1 MSLVHRATPE
11 ERALRDADKAYKR
24 RVRDAEAV
32 LRAAEEGEV
41 LDKYLQI
48 TLYADR
54 IKFKDQEVALS
65 ADVRADVQAQGS
77 VTKGKDGK
85 TVDTRELYLVVE
97 NGEAGFTASC
107 GANDGERVRQLAQK
121 IRLSAASAAGAA
133 ARRANATADATEALR
148 EARADRTA
156 IEAAEA
162 NLPQDRVAKVRRATR
177 FAWVKWVVGGLVGLF
192 VLGVIVGDPDT
203 ERANSNGGKV
213 EPAPAAPAAQQAS
226 RPSVDVTYDGAAVVR
241 RADLTLR
248 GSVSPVGT
256 NVTVDGKRASV
267 KGTRWTKTVTLEHGE
282 NRFDVDARKAGSG
295 PAALTAVVTRNL
307 SAAEKQARR
316 ARTKSRFIAN
326 ASMISYKQLKK
337 DPDRYEGRR
346 VKYTGQIFQIQ
357 EDGDLGGFMLLSV
370 TREFD
375 DFWTDN
381 IWVNYSRSIRSA
393 EDDVLTIYGVV
404 KGARSYD
411 TQIGG
416 ETYVPEVDARYIVE

>member
-1 MSLVHRATPE
+1 MSLVQRATPE
-11 ERALRDADKAYKR
+11 ELALRDADKAYKR
-24 RVRDAEAV
+24 RVGDAEAV

-41 LDKYLQI
+41 LDRYRQM

-54 IKFKDQEVALS
+54 IKFNDQEIALS
-65 ADVRADVQAQGS
+65 PDIRTDVQTQGS
-77 VTKGKDGK
+77 LTKSKDGK

-107 GANDGERVRQLAQK
+107 GPNDGERVRQLAQK
-121 IRLSAASAAGAA
+121 IRLSRTGAADAA
-133 ARRANATADATEALR
+133 ARRAKATADATEGLR
-148 EARADRTA
+148 EARADRKA
-156 IEAAEA
+156 IEAAEG

-177 FAWVKWVVGGLVGLF
+177 FGWVKWVVGGLVGLF
-192 VLGVIVGDPDT
+192 ILGVIVGDPDT
-203 ERANSNGGKV
+203 KPAKSNGGKV

-248 GSVSPVGT
+248 GSVSPAGT
-256 NVTVDGKRASV
+256 EVSVDGKRASV
-267 KGTRWTKTVTLEHGE
+267 KDTRWTKTVTLEHGE
-282 NRFDVDARKAGSG
+282 NRFDVDARKVGSG

-307 SAAEKQARR
+307 SAAEKAARR
-316 ARTKSRFIAN
+316 ARTKGRFIAN
-326 ASMISYKQLKK
+326 ASTISYKQLKK

-346 VKYTGQIFQIQ
+346 VKYTGQILQIQ
-357 EDGDLGGFMLLSV
+357 EDGDFGGFMLLSV
-370 TREFD
+370 THEFD

-404 KGARSYD
+404 KGAKSYD